1 MVLKLYYDAM
11 SQPSRA
17 LLIFLRANKGVIPFE
32 EVPVALRKGEHLSK
46 DFANITRFKKVPA
59 IDHDGFK
66 LSESVAIL
74 RYLCRT
80 FPVAD
85 HWYPKDSQKQARV
98 DEYMAWQH
106 LNLRAFGSMYFRT
119 KIINPMMG
127 KPVNEQSLQKFGEQL
142 HDVLEM
148 IENIWLKENP
158 FIAGKELTIADLL
171 ATTEME
177 QPGMAGYDVYKGHP
191 KIAQYFTTVKAK
203 LQPHYDDAH
212 SIVYKL
218 QAKSKL

>member
-1 MVLKLYYDAM
+1 MGLC
-11 SQPSRA
+11 
-17 LLIFLRANKGVIPFE
+17 NC
-32 EVPVALRKGEHLSK
+32 
-46 DFANITRFKKVPA
+46 
-59 IDHDGFK
+59 
-66 LSESVAIL
+66 SVSIL

-127 KPVNEQSLQKFGEQL
+127 LPVNEDNLKTFGKQL
-142 HDVLEM
+142 DDVLGV

-158 FIAGKELTIADLL
+158 FIAGKELSVADLL
-171 ATTEME
+171 ATTELE
-177 QPGMAGYDVYKGHP
+177 QPGHPERIMAK
-191 KIAQYFTTVKAK
+191 
-203 LQPHYDDAH
+203 
-212 SIVYKL
+212 
-218 QAKSKL
+218 